1 MQQIATFDITFDDGI
16 AIDGK
21 IQGLGG
27 KLRARVLSIWER
39 LQQVL
44 VAPIDGARGSG
55 QHGIAGYY
63 GGACERVHA
72 AVPVRSP
79 RVAA

>member
-1 MQQIATFDITFDDGI
+1 MEEVMQQIATFDIAFDDGI

-27 KLRARVLSIWER
+27 KLRARVSGIWQS

-44 VAPIDGARGSG
+44 PAPIDGTRADFEARKTDRALTKDTVL
-55 QHGIAGYY
+55 IAL
-63 GGACERVHA
+63 
-72 AVPVRSP
+72 SIL
-79 RVAA
+79 